1 MTLTENNLAV
11 FVKEMS
17 DLLDNHEG
25 DNLERNS
32 ILHNNDLLIEE
43 EYDLCNKKGKVSGHQ
58 QGIINSAKS
67 ANAKENKFF
76 TMAGKIPKK
85 K

>member
-17 DLLDNHEG
+17 ELLDNHEG
-25 DNLERNS
+25 DHLEPNYF
-32 ILHNNDLLIEE
+32 LNNNELLIEE
-43 EYDLCNKKGKVSGHQ
+43 EYDLYKKEKVSTHQ
-58 QGIINSAKS
+58 GMINSAKS

-76 TMAGKIPKK
+76 TMTGKIQKK